1 MKGDDDTLMEEVNE
15 AYLSLGSNIQPERH
29 LRKAIQH
36 LRKHGQIRALSQAW
50 QSQAYGMDGPD
61 FLNACLL
68 FYTPLEAD
76 ELIETVIRPIETAL
90 GRVRGPD
97 KFTPRT
103 IDIDL
108 ILFEDEP
115 FGEEFWSSPFVIVPL
130 AELLPGFPHPLQYEN
145 LERVANRMRRQT
157 WIVPRPEVLNPDG
170 LDPE

>member
-1 MKGDDDTLMEEVNE
+1 MKEDNDNLMEEVNE

-68 FYTPLEAD
+68 FCTPLEAD
-76 ELIETVIRPIETAL
+76 DLIDTVIRPIEAAL

-97 KFTPRT
+97 KFAPRT

-115 FGEEFWSSPFVIVPL
+115 YGEDFWSSPFVIVPL
-130 AELLPGFPHPLQYEN
+130 AELLPNFPHPLQYEN
-145 LERVANRMRRQT
+145 LSLVSVRMQRQT
-157 WIVPRPEVLNPDG
+157 RIVPRPDVLMSV
-170 LDPE
+170 